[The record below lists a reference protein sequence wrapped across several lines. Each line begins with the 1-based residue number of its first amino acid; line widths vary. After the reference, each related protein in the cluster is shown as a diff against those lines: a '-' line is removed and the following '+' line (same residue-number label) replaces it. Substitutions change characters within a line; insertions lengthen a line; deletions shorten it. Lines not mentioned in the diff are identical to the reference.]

1 MLADSLTDV
10 TDWPTALALLRDAG
24 AEINRLGPEA
34 SLTEALQLI
43 TATAVRLI
51 GDEARAVIYT
61 YDAARRTF
69 EPDSRVSAGEGDAPL
84 VGDVPRPDGVGATAL
99 ARQMRVLSYEEPSIA
114 FHPLKYQ
121 AGIRTAACYPLLVS
135 GQPVGALYIDLRSG
149 RRFSETELLLLETF
163 VQLAAVAIYNS
174 RRFERKLAEL
184 ERLQHAGRL
193 ISSRLSLADTLQE
206 ILTTT
211 LRLTGAEHGSFRLL
225 DKRTQLLR
233 LAAIEPASG
242 AAQHRTLTVNE
253 RGSVMGWVAQHRQPA
268 RIDDLRQPPWADI
281 YIPLGVEQE
290 MRSELAVPLCG
301 SGGALEGVLNVES
314 PRLAAFDADAQRVL
328 EAFATQAVIAIQEAK
343 LLDTI
348 EEVSGQLASHSPDEL
363 FALLIKRACDLLNAP
378 HGAVWE
384 MNWGEPQAL
393 TLRAATGDF
402 PHRYQVAAEGSLLG
416 LAVLSGRPVFSAD
429 LRGDP
434 RLTHREL
441 VERMG
446 WTSALIVPLVARDG
460 TPRGAF
466 GIYTTEPRAFSD
478 WDVRLLACLANHAA
492 VALQQ
497 AEAVAQVKLAEERQA
512 VAEAFAVLG
521 DVAANLLHRVNNLIG
536 LIPVHVQTIAD
547 KRPAIAADPYVKTI
561 LDDIESSARAA
572 LRAARETM
580 SHLRP
585 LRLQPVAVG
594 DCYRT
599 VLDRLDLPPHIQLS
613 AHGLDDLPSV
623 WAGDE
628 QLRLIL
634 FNLVEN
640 AVEAIGE
647 RAGCITLSGRVA
659 GDALDRGRQWVEIT
673 IADTGPG
680 VPLADREKIFA
691 PNYSTKRSL
700 KKLGFGLWW
709 VKSWVQRFGGSI
721 ALEDLP
727 PLSPDSRSALG
738 EAMGPP
744 LAREPD
750 GGRGCAFVIRL
761 PPAESRDEYGYN
773 NGH

>member
-1 MLADSLTDV
+1 MLADPLTDV
-10 TDWPTALALLRDAG
+10 TDWPTALGLLREAG
-24 AEINRLGPEA
+24 AQINRLGPEA
-34 SLTEALQLI
+34 PLTEALQLI

-51 GDEARAVIYT
+51 GGEARAVIYT
-61 YDAARRTF
+61 YDAARGAF

-84 VGDVPRPDGVGATAL
+84 IGDVPRPNGVGATAL
-99 ARQMRVLSYEEPSIA
+99 VRQTRVLSYEEPSIA

-135 GQPVGALYIDLRSG
+135 GQSVGALYIDLRSE
-149 RRFSETELLLLETF
+149 RRFGEAELLLLETF
-163 VQLAAVAIYNS
+163 VQLAAVAIHNS
-174 RRFERKLAEL
+174 RQFERKLAEL

-206 ILTTT
+206 ILATT

-242 AAQHRTLTVNE
+242 TAQHRTLTVNE

-268 RIDDLRQPPWADI
+268 RIDDLRQPPWAGI
-281 YIPLGVEQE
+281 YIPLGTEQE
-290 MRSELAVPLCG
+290 MRSELVVPLQG

-343 LLDTI
+343 LLEAI
-348 EEVSGQLASHSPDEL
+348 EEASAQLVVRSPDEL
-363 FALLIKRACDLLNAP
+363 FSLLIERACDLLNAS

-384 MNWGEPQAL
+384 MDWSEPQAL
-393 TLRAATGDF
+393 TLRAATGDL
-402 PHRYQVAAEGSLLG
+402 PRRYQVSAEGSLLG
-416 LAVLSGRPVFSAD
+416 LAVLTGRPVFSAD
-429 LRGDP
+429 LHSDP
-434 RLTHREL
+434 RLTYHEL
-441 VERMG
+441 VRRMG
-446 WTSALIVPLVARDG
+446 WASALIVPLVVRDG

-466 GIYTTEPRAFSD
+466 AVYTTEPRTFSD
-478 WDVRLLACLANHAA
+478 WDARLLACLANHAA

-497 AEAVAQVKLAEERQA
+497 AEALAQVKLAEERQA
-512 VAEAFAVLG
+512 VAETFAVLG

-572 LRAARETM
+572 LKAARETM

-585 LRLQPVAVG
+585 LRLQAVAVG
-594 DCYRT
+594 ACYHV
-599 VLDRLDLPPHIQLS
+599 VLDRLNLPPHIHLS
-613 AHGLDDLPSV
+613 AHGLDDLPAV

-634 FNLVEN
+634 FNLIEN
-640 AVEAIGE
+640 AAEAIGE
-647 RAGCITLSGRVA
+647 EPGRIAVSGRVVS
-659 GDALDRGRQWVEIT
+659 DALDRGRRWVEVT

-680 VPLADREKIFA
+680 VPLADHEKIFA

-721 ALEDLP
+721 ALDSLP
-727 PLSPDSRSALG
+727 PPSPHFVTAGSQ
-738 EAMGPP
+738 
-744 LAREPD
+744 
-750 GGRGCAFVIRL
+750 GGRGCAFIIRL
-761 PPAESRDEYGYN
+761 PPAVSHDEH
-773 NGH
+773 GHPNRH